1 MRYSAA
7 YSVFLLLSSLVVLSS
22 TKRIRRDT
30 QQSTNPRQNLI
41 NKLLKNYDKE
51 KPSQEPLIVYT
62 SMIIEHLRDFN
73 EYDLTLHMQAMF
85 IMSWR
90 DTRLIWEP
98 RDFGNITKITFDD
111 YQVKRFWLPKVT
123 AKAIMPMLGSIIQP
137 MNTELLISSEGYVYS
152 ISQISTPTL
161 CENQMELYPYDTP
174 HCSLYIV
181 NSNMED
187 LLIFGNRHMFGLRDS
202 FVNGNNVT
210 QTKGYDILNFTLQRY
225 YITTDGMKPQTTE
238 DLTYTPTKNGEK
250 LESVIT
256 MGSVIHYQFFFHRNV
271 DLYVPYILL
280 PIYVGTL
287 LVLLAGAID
296 DLQKSLI
303 VLVFAIFFQF
313 NTLFRVSLS
322 LPPNYLRT
330 PFCMKYGIA
339 IFVETIVLLIYKI
352 AYTSLLQNL
361 ANEKEVIANLCT
373 INRYFKY
380 FVLIQAIFCTW
391 LLFF

>member
-1 MRYSAA
+1 MSFWPFSLFDEDASWLTTAVVASAVGFF
-7 YSVFLLLSSLVVLSS
+7 VFTIRKWKQRPPVVLPPKVSR
-22 TKRIRRDT
+22 KRQAIPIEEESGAFKSGLLVDT
-30 QQSTNPRQNLI
+30 NKQVMETMWPEI
-41 NKLLKNYDKE
+41 NTLYQLF
-51 KPSQEPLIVYT
+51 
-62 SMIIEHLRDFN
+62 LRGLEN

-280 PIYVGTL
+280 PIYVGT
-287 LVLLAGAID
+287 
-296 DLQKSLI
+296 
-303 VLVFAIFFQF
+303 F
-313 NTLFRVSLS
+313 